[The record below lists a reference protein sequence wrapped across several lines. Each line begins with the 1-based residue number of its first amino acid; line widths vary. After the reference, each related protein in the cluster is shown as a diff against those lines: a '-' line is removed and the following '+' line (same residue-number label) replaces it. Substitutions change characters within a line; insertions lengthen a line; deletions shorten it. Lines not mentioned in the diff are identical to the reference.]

1 MPEIKPLQKV
11 LIANRGEIAVRVI
24 RACKD
29 AGIGSVAVYAEPDR
43 DALFVRL
50 ADEAHSLGGATPADS
65 YLDIAKII
73 AVAESAGADSV
84 HPGYGFLAENAG
96 FAQAVIDAGLT
107 WIGPPPEAIENLGD
121 KAKAK
126 HIAQKANAP
135 LAPGTKDPVK
145 DADEV
150 VAFAKENGLPVA
162 IKAVFGGG
170 GRGLKVARTLEE
182 IPELYESAVREA
194 VGAFGRGECLVEKF
208 LDRPRHVETQC
219 LADQH
224 GNVVVVSTRDC
235 SLQRR
240 HQKLV
245 EEAPAPFLTDD
256 QVARLYESSKAILRE
271 AGYVGAGTCE
281 FLVAKDGTISF
292 LEVNTRLQVEHCV
305 SEEVTGIDLVR
316 EMFRIA
322 AGEELGY
329 DDPPVRG
336 HSIEF
341 RINAE
346 DGGRN
351 FMPAPGTLTAWQ
363 PPQGP
368 GVRLDG
374 GYENGETVPG
384 SFDSL
389 IAKLI
394 VTGRDRTQALERSRR
409 ALAEFVVDGMPTV
422 IPFHRAV
429 VDDPAYVG
437 ASTPSGPADPG
448 LVRRL
453 HDLDR
458 DGLRQP
464 DRAVR
469 RRHRRTATSPWSG
482 SAVTVEVGGK
492 RLEVVLPGGLGGL
505 ARRPGR
511 RRQEAEAGRRQEGGR
526 RRQRRRRHQPD
537 AGHHRQGRRRG
548 GPDARRG
555 RRRGRARGDED
566 GAAAQGPQGRHGH
579 RPPGRGRRH
588 GHQRR
593 RDLRAEGLTHPAPHR
608 RAGPRR
614 AAARRRPP
622 LGDRRRTRPRSGAG
636 TVRCSSGRARRTCSS
651 PTTWCCG
658 WHRSAPLRPSPWR
671 GRPPPP
677 SRSRLSAHPCPAP
690 VTSTAGLLVE
700 EVDGMVVTALP
711 ARPGRRRST
720 TTS

>member
-1 MPEIKPLQKV
+1 VRGVPDIKPLQKV

-43 DALFVRL
+43 DAQFVRL

-73 AVAESAGADSV
+73 AVAEKTGADSV
-84 HPGYGFLAENAG
+84 HPGYGFLAENAD

-107 WIGPPPEAIENLGD
+107 WIGPPPAAIEALGD

-126 HIAQKANAP
+126 HIAEKAEAP
-135 LAPGTKDPVK
+135 LAPGTKDPVA

-150 VAFAKENGLPVA
+150 KAFAEEHGLPVA

-170 GRGLKVARTLEE
+170 GRGLKVARTMEE
-182 IPELYESAVREA
+182 IPDAYESAVREA

-208 LDRPRHVETQC
+208 LDKPRHVETQC

-245 EEAPAPFLTDD
+245 EEAPAPFLSDD
-256 QVARLYESSKAILRE
+256 QVARLYSSSKAILKE
-271 AGYVGAGTCE
+271 AGYYGAGTCE
-281 FLVAKDGTISF
+281 FLVAADGTISF

-329 DDPPVRG
+329 DDPAIKG

-351 FMPAPGTLTAWQ
+351 FMPAPGTLSAWV
-363 PPQGP
+363 PPSGP

-374 GYENGETVPG
+374 GYGVGETVPG

-394 VTGRDRTQALERSRR
+394 VTGATRQQAIERSRR

-422 IPFHRAV
+422 IPFHRV
-429 VDDPAYVG
+429 VLDDPAYVG
-437 ASTPSGPADPG
+437 ASNPSGEGSFDVYTTWIETDFDNQIQPYAGDAAEAEEAG
-448 LVRRL
+448 E
-453 HDLDR
+453 
-458 DGLRQP
+458 RQT
-464 DRAVR
+464 V
-469 RRHRRTATSPWSG
+469 
-482 SAVTVEVGGK
+482 VVEVGGK
-492 RLEVVLPGGLGGL
+492 RLEVVIPSGLGGL
-505 ARRPGR
+505 S
-511 RRQEAEAGRRQEGGR
+511 AGPAGGGKAKPKR
-526 RRQRRRRHQPD
+526 A
-537 AGHHRQGRRRG
+537 AGKK
-548 GPDARRG
+548 A
-555 RRRGRARGDED
+555 
-566 GAAAQGPQGRHGH
+566 GAAASGDAVTSPMQGTIVKVVAEEGATV
-579 RPPGRGRRH
+579 
-588 GHQRR
+588 
-593 RDLRAEGLTHPAPHR
+593 AEGDTIVVIEAMKMEQ
-608 RAGPRR
+608 
-614 AAARRRPP
+614 P
-622 LGDRRRTRPRSGAG
+622 LKAHKAG
-636 TVRCSSGRARRTCSS
+636 TVTGLAAEVGAT
-651 PTTWCCG
+651 
-658 WHRSAPLRPSPWR
+658 
-671 GRPPPP
+671 
-677 SRSRLSAHPCPAP
+677 
-690 VTSTAGLLVE
+690 VTSGQAICEISGE
-700 EVDGMVVTALP
+700 
-711 ARPGRRRST
+711 
-720 TTS
+720 